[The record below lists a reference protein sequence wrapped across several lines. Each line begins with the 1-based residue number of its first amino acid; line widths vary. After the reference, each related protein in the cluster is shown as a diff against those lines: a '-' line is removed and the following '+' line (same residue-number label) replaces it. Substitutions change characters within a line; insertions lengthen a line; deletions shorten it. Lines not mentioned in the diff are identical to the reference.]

1 MEDKDLTE
9 DKPEEISIQD
19 SILLLT
25 KKKIGIDRNDHA
37 FDEDIIADIN
47 AVIFS
52 LNLIGIGEEGFAIC
66 DDSAT
71 WSDFLGDD
79 IKIYEAVKTYIYLK
93 VKLMFDP
100 PSSSFVVSA
109 LEKQTSE
116 LEWKLNFKYE
126 AKNQNDG
133 EYERISQEEIDEI
146 CVPPKE

>member
-1 MEDKDLTE
+1 MEDKDLAE
-9 DKPEEISIQD
+9 DKPEEINIQD

-52 LNLIGIGEEGFAIC
+52 LNLIGIGEEGFAIS
-66 DDSAT
+66 DDSDA

-109 LEKQTSE
+109 LEKQASE

-126 AKNQNDG
+126 AKK
-133 EYERISQEEIDEI
+133 S
-146 CVPPKE
+146 K